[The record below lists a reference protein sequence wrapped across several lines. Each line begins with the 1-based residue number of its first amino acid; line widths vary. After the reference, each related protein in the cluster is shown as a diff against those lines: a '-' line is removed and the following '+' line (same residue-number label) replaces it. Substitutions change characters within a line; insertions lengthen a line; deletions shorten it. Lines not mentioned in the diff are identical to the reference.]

1 MAEAHAGLVL
11 ESQLTKRKRTLSHKL
26 AEENKMLAKE
36 QKAE

>member
-11 ESQLTKRKRTLSHKL
+11 ESQHMKRRRKLSHKL
-26 AEENKMLAKE
+26 VEENKMLAKD